1 MSFNGVGFGHGRFG
15 SFPFGRADFGDEV
28 VIRSFP
34 DAYLEDAED
43 PEGVNR
49 RLLNYLLTI
58 RDSVN
63 RTKTAIDQLPD
74 QVDFD
79 RIRDDLIVHLGRT
92 IGVEIDD
99 AEPAEYRRALVA
111 NAVLFYRIKGTVQ
124 SYKVRG
130 KISGFD
136 IDVFNMFRIDPS
148 LIPLFDPED
157 IFEIPFGSG
166 IWYTD
171 QPPGAV
177 SGAPAEVSCDYC
189 LTSSIKLS
197 FTIVK
202 PQPPAVVGQAN
213 FTDRVIAKLRDIIP
227 IHVRELLFEI
237 VAIILVDEHQ
247 YIDTD
252 GRQVEETFT
261 PVPVLA
267 RMDAFSADCMPLD
280 GHGGVSGTTNEAP
293 YP

>member
-1 MSFNGVGFGHGRFG
+1 VSFNGVGFGHGRFG
-15 SFPFGRADFGDEV
+15 HFPFGKSDFGDEV
-28 VIRSFP
+28 VVRSFS
-34 DAYLEDAED
+34 DVLLEDED
-43 PEGVNR
+43 DPTGINQ
-49 RLLNYLLTI
+49 RLLGYLRTI

-63 RTKTAIDQLPD
+63 RTKTEIDQISD

-79 RIRDDLIVHLGRT
+79 KVRDDLIVHLGRT

-99 AEPAEYRRALVA
+99 AEPAEFRRALVA

-124 SYKVRG
+124 SYKIRG

-148 LIPLFDPED
+148 LLPFFDPED

-171 QPPGAV
+171 RAPG
-177 SGAPAEVSCDYC
+177 EVPGTPTEITCDYC
-189 LTSSIKLS
+189 LTSAIKLS

-202 PQPPAVVGQAN
+202 EQPPAIAGQAN
-213 FTDRVIAKLRDIIP
+213 FTDRVIAKLRDIVP

-247 YIDTD
+247 NIKVE
-252 GRQVEETFT
+252 GSQVETSFI
-261 PVPVLA
+261 PVPAFA
-267 RMDAFSADCMPLD
+267 RFDAFSVDSMPLD
-280 GHGGVSGTTNEAP
+280 AHGGIAGTTNESPA
-293 YP
+293 